1 MPQPQGWHHR
11 TEIRAATEIG
21 QAAHV
26 FDQVTG
32 TKLRYSQP
40 TGGTLPPA
48 VWWVGGLPAKRAIS
62 GVSGVRDSA
71 RLATAPTS
79 SLLIGSERPP
89 AAGLG
94 SSGRAVL
101 PGVPTRA

>member
-40 TGGTLPPA
+40 TGGTPPPGRL
-48 VWWVGGLPAKRAIS
+48 VGWWAARHACDLGRFRGSRFC
-62 GVSGVRDSA
+62 SA
-71 RLATAPTS
+71 RHRAHLVA
-79 SLLIGSERPP
+79 LLIGSERPP
-89 AAGLG
+89 AAGLTLVRP
-94 SSGRAVL
+94 SGIT
-101 PGVPTRA
+101 G